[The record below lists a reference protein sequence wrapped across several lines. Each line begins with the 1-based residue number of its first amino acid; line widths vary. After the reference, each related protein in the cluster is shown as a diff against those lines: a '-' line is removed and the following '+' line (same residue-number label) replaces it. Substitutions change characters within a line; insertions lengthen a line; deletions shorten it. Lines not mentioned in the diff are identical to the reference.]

1 MILHV
6 TRMGEEMNSE
16 DFSGREMEIVFQQ
29 QYLYKYTVFQS
40 GYSEGQYPLMHT
52 QRRHC
57 LKGMPITFLANME
70 INSILYMDIF
80 LNIKPIYNMDNYI
93 TPRKKEHDSFVEIH

>member
-16 DFSGREMEIVFQQ
+16 DFSERKMANVFQQ
-29 QYLYKYTVFQS
+29 QYLYKYTVFHS

-52 QRRHC
+52 HRRHC
-57 LKGMPITFLANME
+57 LKVMPITFFGKHGNQE
-70 INSILYMDIF
+70 YIF
-80 LNIKPIYNMDNYI
+80 INIKPIYNIDNYRI
-93 TPRKKEHDSFVEIH
+93 PRKKQHDSFMEIH